1 MGVSLPG
8 GGGGGRGRNLVTNIN
23 LVPFIDL
30 LTVCITFLIMTAVW
44 TQLSSLQVDQAISD
58 PNAEPVEQDAPPVPP
73 LTVHIRSD
81 GLWMGR
87 NIEQGKNY
95 NKVGEDYDWETI
107 KKDIAADREAN
118 PEETQ
123 VVIVTDDGVDYQFM
137 VKALDVSR
145 QYGYDKTLLGGGP
158 ASMRTGIEGPGA
170 VAPAP
175 G

>member
-1 MGVSLPG
+1 MSVSLPG
-8 GGGGGRGRNLVTNIN
+8 GGGGGRVRNLNHDLN

-44 TQLSSLQVDQAISD
+44 TQLSSLKVDQAISD
-58 PNAEPVEQDAPPVPP
+58 PNADPVEQDTPPVPP
-73 LTVHIRSD
+73 LTVHVRSD

-95 NKVGEDYDWETI
+95 NKVGEDYDWETL
-107 KKDIAADREAN
+107 KQDFATDREAY

-123 VVIVTDDGVDYQFM
+123 VVIVTDDGVDYEFM
-137 VKALDVSR
+137 VKALDISR
-145 QYGYDKTLLGGGP
+145 QHGYDKTLLGGGP
-158 ASMRTGIEGPGA
+158 ASATASIEGAG
-170 VAPAP
+170 APAP

>member
-1 MGVSLPG
+1 MSVSLPG
-8 GGGGGRGRNLVTNIN
+8 GGGGGRVRNLNHDLN

-30 LTVCITFLIMTAVW
+30 LTVCITFLMVTAVW
-44 TQLSSLQVDQAISD
+44 TQLSSLKVDQAISD
-58 PNAEPVEQDAPPVPP
+58 PNAEPVEQDTPPVPP
-73 LTVHIRSD
+73 LTVHVRSD

-95 NKVGEDYDWETI
+95 NKVGEDF
-107 KKDIAADREAN
+107 AADREAY

-123 VVIVTDDGVDYQFM
+123 VVIVTDDGVDYQYM

-158 ASMRTGIEGPGA
+158 ASNRAGIEGPG
-170 VAPAP
+170 VAAP
-175 G
+175 VPG